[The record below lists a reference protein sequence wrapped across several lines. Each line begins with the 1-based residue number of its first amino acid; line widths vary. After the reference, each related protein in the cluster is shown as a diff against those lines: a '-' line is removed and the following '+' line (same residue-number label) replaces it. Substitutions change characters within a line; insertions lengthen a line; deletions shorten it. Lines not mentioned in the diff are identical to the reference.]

1 MNYSNIRI
9 AGKSYTI
16 HSFSPKTT
24 EKVIKSLRGFEVQ
37 KLKDIPQGNQILIS
51 TIATAISGSGILSR
65 FKAFFIR
72 RRLINRANIE
82 DLIEVTGRLV
92 EMIPAN
98 EYYHI
103 SELTNSF
110 QKVITK

>member
-65 FKAFFIR
+65 FKAFFYSSTINQSSKYR
-72 RRLINRANIE
+72 RFNRSDGKISGNDTGKRVLPYLRIN
-82 DLIEVTGRLV
+82 
-92 EMIPAN
+92 
-98 EYYHI
+98 
-103 SELTNSF
+103 
-110 QKVITK
+110 